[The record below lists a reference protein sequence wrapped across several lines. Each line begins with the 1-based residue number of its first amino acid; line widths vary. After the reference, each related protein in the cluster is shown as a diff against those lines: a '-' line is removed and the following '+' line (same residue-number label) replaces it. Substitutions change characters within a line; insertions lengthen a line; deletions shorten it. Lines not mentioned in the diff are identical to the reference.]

1 MNIGPGETMNR
12 SVEHSHAAGSGRLF
26 VFVWIWLLGITGIE
40 VLLTYEQLALNL
52 MLGLLMGLSLIKAYL
67 IVSYF
72 MHLRYEKPGLAVTL
86 IPPLILVICLLFL
99 AFPDSFR
106 LLSLRPR

>member
-1 MNIGPGETMNR
+1 MSEN
-12 SVEHSHAAGSGRLF
+12 VVHSHAAGSGRLF
-26 VFVWIWLLGITGIE
+26 VYVWLWLLAITGIE
-40 VLLTYEQLALNL
+40 VFLAYEQLALNV
-52 MLGLLMGLSLIKAYL
+52 MLVLLMGLSLVKAYL
-67 IVSYF
+67 IISYF